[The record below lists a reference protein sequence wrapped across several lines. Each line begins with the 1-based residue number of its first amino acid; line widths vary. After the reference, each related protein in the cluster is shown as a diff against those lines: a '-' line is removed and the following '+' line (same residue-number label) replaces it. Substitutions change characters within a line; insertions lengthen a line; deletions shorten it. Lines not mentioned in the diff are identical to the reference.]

1 MNRGVIEGLVLL
13 LGGSVVTLALTLIVY
28 FMMV

>member
-1 MNRGVIEGLVLL
+1 MNKILEGLLEL

-28 FMMV
+28 FTLV

>member
-1 MNRGVIEGLVLL
+1 MNRRVMEGLVWL
-13 LGGSVVTLALTLIVY
+13 LGGSVVTLALILMIY

>member
-1 MNRGVIEGLVLL
+1 MNRRVLEGLVWL
-13 LGGSVVTLALTLIVY
+13 LGGSVVTLVLTLMVY

>member
-1 MNRGVIEGLVLL
+1 MNRRVMEGLVCL

>member
-1 MNRGVIEGLVLL
+1 MNRRVMEGLVLL

-28 FMMV
+28 FMMM

>member
-1 MNRGVIEGLVLL
+1 MNRKVMEGLLEL

-28 FMMV
+28 FMMA

>member
-1 MNRGVIEGLVLL
+1 MNRRVLEGLLEL

-28 FMMV
+28 FILV

>member
-1 MNRGVIEGLVLL
+1 MNRRVMEGLVLL

-28 FMMV
+28 FMLV

>member
-1 MNRGVIEGLVLL
+1 MNRRVIEGLVWL

>member
-1 MNRGVIEGLVLL
+1 MNKAVIEGLVWL

-28 FMMV
+28 FTLV